1 LVAPFSASRNSTGK
15 AVKRV
20 LSAQPNPPFAAAAEH
35 VPENVFRLHEVG
47 EAAVAAVDVRLGV
60 RAVKVAIVALAR
72 PLLSGGVD
80 FAAIEARSL
89 LRISQEIVGDGDL
102 LEFFLCCFIAGIE
115 VRVQLFRQLAVRL
128 ADLVL
133 RRLPFHAQDSVGIIA
148 HVALLA

>member
-1 LVAPFSASRNSTGK
+1 M
-15 AVKRV
+15 
-20 LSAQPNPPFAAAAEH
+20 
-35 VPENVFRLHEVG
+35 
-47 EAAVAAVDVRLGV
+47 AAVDVRLGV

-89 LRISQEIVGDGDL
+89 LRIAQEIVGDGDL
-102 LEFFLCCFIAGIE
+102 LEFFLCRLIAGIE

-133 RRLPFHAQDSVGIIA
+133 RCLPFHAQDSVGIIA